1 MELYGDKCNIMV
13 DLSKN
18 SCNNNL
24 LSGVILTKV
33 IPGVNFNQ
41 NLYLVI
47 IYFGKGYINQ
57 L

>member
-1 MELYGDKCNIMV
+1 MELYGDKCNIVV

-47 IYFGKGYINQ
+47 IYFGKVI
-57 L
+57 